1 MRFSTTPT
9 PRPTRQATMAEVKR
23 ANRAAASAGMTSSG
37 TVVGSRE
44 VSDPAST
51 PRMPT
56 TSEARRVLAMAS
68 PLGDRPASTP
78 DTSLSAVARVARPN
92 LVKRYSRVSAMATRT
107 AAPATM
113 RPDSGTPTPATLML
127 PAGSR
132 DGSLTG
138 WAPNHS
144 VNPAARKS
152 RMPSDATSLATGAA
166 DRSRR
171 NASTSMSAPSTR
183 PVTRASGTAI
193 HLPTRKPNSP
203 LVKPQNAYPATMAW
217 APMARLMMPDPR
229 YIT

>member
-56 TSEARRVLAMAS
+56 TREARRVLAMAS

-107 AAPATM
+107 AAPGH
-113 RPDSGTPTPATLML
+113 DE
-127 PAGSR
+127 AGLR
-132 DGSLTG
+132 HAHAGHAD
-138 WAPNHS
+138 APGRQQGRL
-144 VNPAARKS
+144 V
-152 RMPSDATSLATGAA
+152 
-166 DRSRR
+166 DRRR
-171 NASTSMSAPSTR
+171 RT
-183 PVTRASGTAI
+183 TA
-193 HLPTRKPNSP
+193 
-203 LVKPQNAYPATMAW
+203 
-217 APMARLMMPDPR
+217 
-229 YIT
+229 